1 MLTRRLLL
9 TAALALAARPAGA
22 GTPEVFATG
31 GVAIHG
37 YDPVAYFTEGKP
49 VQGRRDLMLKWAGAM
64 WRFSTEAN
72 LAAYEM
78 NPRRYA
84 PQNGGYCAYALSLGA
99 IATTV
104 PEAWTIHDGKLY
116 LNFSTA
122 VRRIWSADIPG
133 NVRKADANWPAVLG
147 R

>member
-1 MLTRRLLL
+1 MLTRRVLL
-9 TAALALAARPAGA
+9 TAALALAAGPAGA
-22 GTPEVFATG
+22 GGREIFSTG

-49 VQGRRDLMLKWAGAM
+49 VAGRRDLMLKWAGAM
-64 WRFSTEAN
+64 WRFSSPEN
-72 LAAYEM
+72 LAAFEM

-84 PQNGGYCAYALSLGA
+84 PQYGGYCAYALSLGA

-104 PEAWTIHDGKLY
+104 PEAWTIHEGKLY

-122 VRRIWSADIPG
+122 VRQTWSEDIPG
-133 NVRKADANWPAVLG
+133 NVRKADANWPAAL
-147 R
+147 RK